1 MARKPKY
8 RRHTSRDRAFVEWN
22 GKRHYLAGAYKS
34 HESLRAYQDFCRQN
48 VPQFVLTASGPAKL
62 TVAQLADGFQ
72 GWADKNYP
80 PVPRSEASNVRA
92 ALKPLRQMYGTLNAA
107 DFAPKHL
114 TELQERLATRQRART
129 YVNQCAA
136 KIKRAFKWGAVEG
149 LIPDT
154 VYNAIALVPGLR
166 RGRSQALENP
176 SRKPA
181 TWEQVSSVLGEVSPT
196 VWAMVHLQWLTGIRS
211 QSICEARVD
220 QFNRSKQPWE
230 WRPRHKTESRGVDL
244 VVFIGPQAQAVLLP
258 FLAGRKGSDYLFH
271 PKRQGGTRAKGYR
284 SFYDAVSYLRALSRG
299 QNRVNAKRIEQGLDP
314 LPKWTP
320 HQIRHAKA
328 TAVRASHGLE
338 AAQATLG
345 HQTLSAA
352 QIYAQRQSEL
362 ARQVAAEHG

>member
-22 GKRHYLAGAYKS
+22 GKRHYLPGAYKS
-34 HESLRAYQDFCRQN
+34 QESLRAYQEFCKQN
-48 VPQFVLTASGPAKL
+48 VPQYVISASGPTKL
-62 TVAQLADGFQ
+62 SVEQLADGFQ

-80 PVPRSEASNVRA
+80 PVPRSEAANVRA
-92 ALKPLRQMYGTLNAA
+92 ALKPLRQMYGTLAAA
-107 DFAPKHL
+107 DFTPSHL
-114 TELQERLATRQRART
+114 KALQERLATRHRARSYINST
-129 YVNQCAA
+129 ASR
-136 KIKRAFKWGAVEG
+136 IKRAFKWAAVEG
-149 LIPDT
+149 HIPDT
-154 VYNAIALVPGLR
+154 VYNAVALAPGLR
-166 RGRSQALENP
+166 RGRTQALEHP

-196 VWAMVHLQWLTGIRS
+196 VWAMVHLQWLTGVRS
-211 QSICEARVD
+211 QSVCEARVD
-220 QFNRSKQPWE
+220 QFNRKVQPWE
-230 WRPRHKTESRGVDL
+230 WRPIHKSQSRGIEL
-244 VVFIGPQAQAVLLP
+244 VVFVGPQAQAVLLP
-258 FLAGRKGSDYLFH
+258 FLAGRKAGDYLFQ
-271 PKRQGGTRAKGYR
+271 PKRQGGSRDKGYR

-299 QNRVNAKRIEQGLDP
+299 QNRVNYKRAEQGLPP